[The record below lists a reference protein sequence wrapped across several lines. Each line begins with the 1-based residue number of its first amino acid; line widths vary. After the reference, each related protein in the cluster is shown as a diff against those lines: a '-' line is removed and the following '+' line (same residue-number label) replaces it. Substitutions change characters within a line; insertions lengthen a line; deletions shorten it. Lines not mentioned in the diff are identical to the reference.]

1 MLLTLSSIS
10 VAVVVIVIIVI
21 TVIIIIITIII
32 IIIVILIILAAI
44 VFIII
49 TSSNSIDTCQIWM
62 QFQDRTGALGNS
74 KMNVKINEPNTGNP
88 PLIELIVIFYH
99 VSISIEIEMSFW
111 QIFRHWLHQT
121 LLLGVSVWKADLVS
135 AKQKDM
141 YVVASIT
148 GCPANLS
155 TDVPPWIETIIL
167 LWSGISAIHIQYGF
181 KSVSN
186 KANHLQW
193 MARAF
198 ILSSVSSSGHMW
210 DVGKVIT
217 YHSAVQRAHV

>member
-1 MLLTLSSIS
+1 
-10 VAVVVIVIIVI
+10 
-21 TVIIIIITIII
+21 
-32 IIIVILIILAAI
+32 
-44 VFIII
+44 
-49 TSSNSIDTCQIWM
+49 
-62 QFQDRTGALGNS
+62 
-74 KMNVKINEPNTGNP
+74 
-88 PLIELIVIFYH
+88 
-99 VSISIEIEMSFW
+99 MSFW

-121 LLLGVSVWKADLVS
+121 LSLWVSVWKADFVS

-167 LWSGISAIHIQYGF
+167 LWSGISAIHIQYSF
-181 KSVSN
+181 KGVSN
-186 KANHLQW
+186 KANHPQW

-198 ILSSVSSSGHMW
+198 ILSSVSSSGHML

-217 YHSAVQRAHV
+217 YHTAVQRTHVYLEAMFGAPYQYPDAPCGFESEIKSSKSPGTIFILSYYLLLIY